1 MDFDGTAQWNP
12 NATLPPPMI
21 ASEAG
26 CNPGRPVLLLD
37 RRAVGAVRLLA
48 GAVRLQRTL
57 DPPEPYPSSD
67 LLLRISYIYL
77 FINSEASPPLQGLV
91 GSGYNGAR
99 TVRNIRDGLLFGSLC
114 NNNNK

>member
-12 NATLPPPMI
+12 NATLPLPMI

-48 GAVRLQRTL
+48 GAVRLQPRRWTEL
-57 DPPEPYPSSD
+57 YPSSD
-67 LLLRISYIYL
+67 PSTWTPKPRIYIYL
-77 FINSEASPPLQGLV
+77 LIN
-91 GSGYNGAR
+91 
-99 TVRNIRDGLLFGSLC
+99 
-114 NNNNK
+114 